1 MIFSPS
7 LVDNLPFLL
16 AAVAAGLFWIGGRQR
31 LMLIST
37 AGVKPARSS
46 RRTWRAIAFY
56 SALVITVF
64 ALQPPMDG
72 WADSLFWV
80 HMVQHQ
86 LLLMAS
92 APLLVISAPWIRLWS
107 GFPLGFRR
115 VVARGVVLGDWAR
128 PIRAS
133 AHAIG
138 NPIAAWILFNAVIIG
153 WHVPTLYD
161 AAVANQL
168 VHDLEHLTYLVFGIL
183 FWGQLID
190 STPFRARLDYMHRFF
205 YLAASMF
212 PSWVLAIIMVF
223 SGAPLYPAY
232 VVIESGQSGVGV
244 LTDQQVGGAIMWMV
258 GSIPMAITGFWL
270 IYQWVASSEEPGRLR
285 GRRRVSAVGL
295 AEEPVHR

>member
-1 MIFSPS
+1 MIFSPV
-7 LVDNLPFLL
+7 LIDNLPFCL
-16 AAVAAGLFWIGGRQR
+16 AVLAGVLFWLGGRQR
-31 LMLIST
+31 LMLISS
-37 AGVKPARSS
+37 AGVRPARSR
-46 RRTWRAIAFY
+46 RRTWRSIAFY
-56 SALVITVF
+56 SSLVVTVF

-72 WADSLFWV
+72 WADSLFWA

-86 LLLMAS
+86 LLMMLS
-92 APLLVISAPWIRLWS
+92 APLLVISAPWIRMWS

-115 VVARGVVLGDWAR
+115 MVARSVVQGDWAR
-128 PIRAS
+128 PVRAT
-133 AHAIG
+133 AHAVG
-138 NPIAAWILFNAVIIG
+138 SPAAAWIGFNAVIIG

-161 AAVANQL
+161 AAVSNQL
-168 VHDLEHLTYLVFGIL
+168 VHDVEHLTFVLFAIVF
-183 FWGQLID
+183 WAQLID
-190 STPFRARLDYMHRFF
+190 SPPFRARLDYMRRFF

-232 VVIESGQSGVGV
+232 VVRESGQSGIGV

-285 GRRRVSAVGL
+285 GRRRVSAVDL
-295 AEEPVHR
+295 ADESVHR